1 MIKLTPRRSFKI
13 PVSAECISP
22 DTFAEKSL
30 NEIATLPLWEGN
42 QGRTLSELFKIEKKP
57 DTSENPTIQ
66 IVGDVEKAR
75 RIGAEMTAGKITVE
89 GNAGMHL
96 GEEMNGGTIIVKGN
110 AGSWAGCMMKKG
122 TIEIMGSA
130 GDYIGA
136 AYRGSTRGMRGG
148 TIIIHGNAGNE
159 VGCFMRKGLIKT
171 NGNIGQFAGIHMK
184 NGTIFIK
191 GNSDGRAGAEMSGGK
206 IVLCGRIPSILP
218 SFTIDSIKSSVK
230 IDGEKVGGPFYR
242 FLGDMAESGDGKL
255 FVSQEQNT
263 HLKSYERFL

>member
-1 MIKLTPRRSFKI
+1 MIKLTPRRSFRI
-13 PVSAECISP
+13 PVKAECITP
-22 DTFAEKSL
+22 DTLAEKPL
-30 NEIATLPLWEGN
+30 NEVAILPLWEGN
-42 QGRTLSELFKIEKKP
+42 QKRTLSELFKIEKKP
-57 DTSENPTIQ
+57 GTSDNPTVQ
-66 IVGDVEKAR
+66 IVGDVGKVR
-75 RIGAEMTAGKITVE
+75 RIGAEMTTGTIIVE

-96 GEEMNGGTIIVKGN
+96 GEKLNGGTIIVKGN

-122 TIEIMGSA
+122 TIEIMGNA

-136 AYRGSTRGMRGG
+136 AYRGSTGGMRGG

-159 VGCFMRKGLIKT
+159 VGCFMRKGLIKIY
-171 NGNIGQFAGIHMK
+171 GNIGQFAGIHMK
-184 NGTIFIK
+184 KGTIFVK
-191 GNSDGRAGAEMSGGK
+191 GNSEGRAGAEMIGGK
-206 IVLCGRIPSILP
+206 VVLCGHIPSILP

-242 FLGDMAESGDGKL
+242 FVGDLTENGDGKL

>member
-57 DTSENPTIQ
+57 DPSENPTIQ

-75 RIGAEMTAGKITVE
+75 RIGAEMTAGKIIVE

-148 TIIIHGNAGNE
+148 TIIIHGDAGNE

-191 GNSDGRAGAEMSGGK
+191 GNSDGRAGAQMSGGK

-230 IDGEKVGGPFYR
+230 IDGEKVEGLFYR
-242 FLGDMAESGDGKL
+242 FVGDLAENGNGKL
-255 FVSQEQNT
+255 FVAQEQNT

>member
-13 PVSAECISP
+13 PVRAECISP
-22 DTFAEKSL
+22 DTLEEKSL
-30 NEIATLPLWEGN
+30 SEIATLSLWEGN
-42 QGRTLSELFKIEKKP
+42 QERTLSELFKIEKKP
-57 DTSENPTIQ
+57 ATSENPVIQ
-66 IVGDVEKAR
+66 ISGDVEKVR
-75 RIGAEMTAGKITVE
+75 RIGAGMTSGTVIVE

-191 GNSDGRAGAEMSGGK
+191 GNSEGRAGAEMSGGK
-206 IVLCGRIPSILP
+206 IVLCGHIPSILP

>member
-1 MIKLTPRRSFKI
+1 MIKLTPRRLFKI
-13 PVSAECISP
+13 PVRAECISP
-22 DTFAEKSL
+22 NTLEEKSIS
-30 NEIATLPLWEGN
+30 EIAALPLWEGN
-42 QGRTLSELFKIEKKP
+42 QKRSLSELFKIEKKSG
-57 DTSENPTIQ
+57 TSENPTIQ
-66 IVGDVEKAR
+66 IVGDVGKVR
-75 RIGAEMTAGKITVE
+75 RIGEGMTYGKIVVG

-96 GEEMNGGTIIVKGN
+96 GEEMNGGSITVKGN

-122 TIEIMGSA
+122 TIEIMENA
-130 GDYIGA
+130 GDYVGS

-191 GNSDGRAGAEMSGGK
+191 GNSEGQAGAEMSGGK

-242 FLGDMAESGDGKL
+242 FLGDMAENGDGKL